1 MRFEQQLINKSHK
14 HSKNTLGAKVATA
27 TKPEGEGTAGVIA
40 FKASGAKLLQDKKG
54 CGQAFCST
62 ATHSAKAFPLTS
74 LTPTQH
80 PTSTLPQ
87 TSDGTISSLLWPCL
101 IAASSGLRGLELHK
115 PETLGDQHR
124 PQASGMQRPVFGRM
138 TGVRT

>member
-1 MRFEQQLINKSHK
+1 M
-14 HSKNTLGAKVATA
+14 LGAKVATA

-87 TSDGTISSLLWPCL
+87 TSDGTKQGCFVPFVAVPHRRVKWP
-101 IAASSGLRGLELHK
+101 AWSG
-115 PETLGDQHR
+115 T
-124 PQASGMQRPVFGRM
+124 PQ
-138 TGVRT
+138 T